1 MSPSPALVT
10 TATAS
15 RLAMSLSHRLTAGY
29 VAEQPACVSAAP
41 NTSGTRYRQGMS
53 RGRTE
58 TTAGAAPL
66 LAGQTSIDDVLEQ
79 PYDLT
84 PQLPLHWAALA
95 AGQRLHAARNSPG
108 APISP
113 PNDEAGNDHD

>member
-1 MSPSPALVT
+1 MP
-10 TATAS
+10 
-15 RLAMSLSHRLTAGY
+15 
-29 VAEQPACVSAAP
+29 
-41 NTSGTRYRQGMS
+41 

-84 PQLPLHWAALA
+84 PQLPLQWAALIA
-95 AGQRLHAARNSPG
+95 DQRLHNAGDSPAAPDSSPQE
-108 APISP
+108 
-113 PNDEAGNDHD
+113 EAGNDHA